1 MLDIIRFVIAAALTA
16 TGLFCLLSGVVG
28 VYKFRYALSR
38 VHAAALLDTVGILLM
53 LLGVIV
59 ATGFTVA
66 SAKML
71 VVIAFLWLTSPV
83 SGHLIGRL
91 EVTINDDL
99 DKDAE
104 VLDRAYVEQEK
115 EPEEASPLLSD
126 EGSVDAANAAAV
138 LTPDTDTTE
147 KEAQ

>member
-1 MLDIIRFVIAAALTA
+1 MLDWVRFVLSAVLTLG
-16 TGLFCLLSGVVG
+16 GLFCLLSGVIG

-38 VHAAALLDTVGILLM
+38 VHAAALIDTVGILLM

-66 SAKML
+66 SGKML

-91 EVTINDDL
+91 EVTINDEL
-99 DKDAE
+99 AKDAE
-104 VLDRAYVEQEK
+104 VLDEAYVAHEK
-115 EPEEASPLLSD
+115 DAPIPAQDVPADNAQEEA
-126 EGSVDAANAAAV
+126 
-138 LTPDTDTTE
+138 
-147 KEAQ
+147 Q

>member
-1 MLDIIRFVIAAALTA
+1 MLDWIRFILSAVLTLG
-16 TGLFCLLSGVVG
+16 GLFCLLSAVVG
-28 VYKFRYALSR
+28 VNRFRYALSR
-38 VHAAALLDTVGILLM
+38 IHAAALIDTVGILLM

-91 EVTINDDL
+91 EVTINDEL

-104 VLDRAYVEQEK
+104 VIDREYVQH
-115 EPEEASPLLSD
+115 
-126 EGSVDAANAAAV
+126 
-138 LTPDTDTTE
+138 E
-147 KEAQ
+147 KEAEASEITEEEVQ

>member
-115 EPEEASPLLSD
+115 EPEEASPVLPD
-126 EGSVDAANAAAV
+126 EGCVDAADAAAV

>member
-1 MLDIIRFVIAAALTA
+1 MALDIIRFVIAAVLTLG
-16 TGLFCLLSGVVG
+16 GLFCLLSGVVG
-28 VYKFRYALSR
+28 VYRFRYALSR

-91 EVTINDDL
+91 EVTINDEL
-99 DKDAE
+99 DKDAQ
-104 VLDRAYVEQEK
+104 VLDRDFVEYEK
-115 EPEEASPLLSD
+115 EPEEEQSAS
-126 EGSVDAANAAAV
+126 DAQA
-138 LTPDTDTTE
+138 P
-147 KEAQ
+147 KEADA

>member
-1 MLDIIRFVIAAALTA
+1 MLDTIRFIISAVLTVG
-16 TGLFCLLSGVVG
+16 GLFCLLSGVVG

-66 SAKML
+66 SMKML

-83 SGHLIGRL
+83 SGHLIGRM

-99 DKDAE
+99 EKDAE

-115 EPEEASPLLSD
+115 IPEEQI
-126 EGSVDAANAAAV
+126 
-138 LTPDTDTTE
+138 TE
-147 KEAQ
+147 EEAQ

>member
-1 MLDIIRFVIAAALTA
+1 MLDWVRFVLSAVLTLG
-16 TGLFCLLSGVVG
+16 GLFCLLSGVIG

-38 VHAAALLDTVGILLM
+38 VHAAALIDTVGILLM

-66 SAKML
+66 SGKML

-91 EVTINDDL
+91 EVNINETLSHDMS
-99 DKDAE
+99 
-104 VLDRAYVEQEK
+104 VLDHDAVEHEK
-115 EPEEASPLLSD
+115 E
-126 EGSVDAANAAAV
+126 V
-138 LTPDTDTTE
+138 
-147 KEAQ
+147 

>member
-1 MLDIIRFVIAAALTA
+1 MLDIIRFVISAALTLA
-16 TGLFCLLSGVVG
+16 GLFCLLSGVVG

-66 SAKML
+66 SLKML

-83 SGHLIGRL
+83 AGHLIGRL
-91 EVTINDDL
+91 EVTINDEL
-99 DKDAE
+99 SRDAD
-104 VLDRAYVEQEK
+104 VLDQDYVEQEK
-115 EPEEASPLLSD
+115 VPETTTTPADDTQEEA
-126 EGSVDAANAAAV
+126 
-138 LTPDTDTTE
+138 
-147 KEAQ
+147 Q

>member
-1 MLDIIRFVIAAALTA
+1 MLDAIRFIISAVLTA
-16 TGLFCLLSGVVG
+16 CGLFCLLSGVVG

-38 VHAAALLDTVGILLM
+38 IHAAALIDTVGILLM

-91 EVTINDDL
+91 EVTINDEL

-104 VLDRAYVEQEK
+104 VLDKAYVEHEK
-115 EPEEASPLLSD
+115 DPEDQSTD
-126 EGSVDAANAAAV
+126 EEV
-138 LTPDTDTTE
+138 
-147 KEAQ
+147 Q